1 VLGLPL
7 VVGHAVDH
15 LAGFRIAELH
25 ATLDRRGAHP
35 LGQAV
40 AAEPREVHDVE
51 VLHIG
56 TLAKMLDQAAERRGL
71 DLDERGG
78 WDRWCHALGVA
89 HRACYVSAVPVTEL
103 VSGDTT
109 FHLVGT
115 AHVSQRSVD
124 EVREVISRV
133 RPEVVCVELDQTR
146 YDTLTKANAF
156 RDLDVFK
163 VVREGRTLYLLAH
176 LALASYQRRIG
187 ASLGIKPG
195 AELLAAVEAA
205 RERGIPVELID
216 REINIT
222 LRRTWR
228 NLGLWKRSMLLAS
241 LIVGFDTDESRADDP
256 ITETTIEG
264 LKEPK
269 ALSEMLSE
277 LGRAVPQIKA
287 PLIDER
293 DQYLASKLGDAGAG
307 RRTVVAV
314 VGAAHLPGIQ
324 ARFGTP
330 IDRAGLERIPQ
341 PSLAWRVIKWLVPIL
356 FLAALIWGWRRSDT
370 TSFVQMM
377 LAWILPTSIGAGAC
391 TLAAGGSLWSVLSAI
406 VVSPVA
412 AIHPLLGTGMVV
424 GVVEAWSRRPSVADC
439 ERLPEDLQSFRGFWR
454 NPVTR
459 VLLIAVASG
468 VGTALGSLV
477 GGARALGW
485 VASLL

>member
-1 VLGLPL
+1 
-7 VVGHAVDH
+7 
-15 LAGFRIAELH
+15 
-25 ATLDRRGAHP
+25 
-35 LGQAV
+35 
-40 AAEPREVHDVE
+40 
-51 VLHIG
+51 
-56 TLAKMLDQAAERRGL
+56 M
-71 DLDERGG
+71 
-78 WDRWCHALGVA
+78 
-89 HRACYVSAVPVTEL
+89 SVTEL

-109 FHLVGT
+109 FHIVGT

-124 EVREVISRV
+124 EVRAVIARV
-133 RPEVVCVELDQTR
+133 RPSLVCVELDRTR

-187 ASLGIKPG
+187 ENLGVKPG

-205 RERGIPVELID
+205 QASGIPVELID

-222 LRRTWR
+222 LKRTWR
-228 NLGLWKRSMLLAS
+228 NLGLWKRSLLVSS
-241 LIVGFDTDESRADDP
+241 LLVGFDTGDDPSDEP
-256 ITETTIEG
+256 ITERTIED

-293 DQYLASKLGDAGAG
+293 DQYLASKLGEAGAG
-307 RRTVVAV
+307 HRTVVAV
-314 VGAAHLPGIQ
+314 VGAAHVPGIQ
-324 ARFGTP
+324 AWFGTP
-330 IDRAGLERIPQ
+330 IDRAALERVPP

-356 FLAALIWGWRRSDT
+356 FLAALVWGWRRSET
-370 TSFVQMM
+370 TSLLEMM

-391 TLAAGGSLWSVLSAI
+391 TLLAGGSVWSVLSAI
-406 VVSPVA
+406 FASPIA

-459 VLLIAVASG
+459 ILLIAVASG
-468 VGTALGSLV
+468 IGTAV
-477 GGARALGW
+477 GFWVGVGW
-485 VASLL
+485 VASLLKSG